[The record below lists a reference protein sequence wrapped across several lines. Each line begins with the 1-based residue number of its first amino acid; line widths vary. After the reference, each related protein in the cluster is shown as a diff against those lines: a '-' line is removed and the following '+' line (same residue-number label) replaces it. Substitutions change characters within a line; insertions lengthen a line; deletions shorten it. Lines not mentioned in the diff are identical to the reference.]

1 MFNLLHSEIY
11 RLRHD
16 CVFYIL
22 LCAAVLSGVVYGI
35 TAFDGSFDDMFVVP
49 LFAISAV
56 YISLSVGREYA
67 DGTLRNKIIVGKKK
81 TDIFAVKLIVNIAVS
96 VINVTA
102 FLIPCIAILSVNAL
116 SKIPNSVLLW
126 TLLGFFLLN
135 ISWAAIFTF
144 ISLLISSREIA
155 AILNFILIIAI
166 MFASYQLE
174 FAIGQPEFI
183 INEELSNQP
192 MSEEEVKQIQNGTF
206 AGSYATEIDDN
217 GVVTYYKTVITEESK
232 QANPNFV
239 SEPFSSV
246 LRGVDSLLPHGQINE
261 YVYQLTVYADTTGYD
276 SMEDNMRIKSFP
288 LYSLVLIGFLSV
300 TGLLLFR
307 KKEIK

>member
-1 MFNLLHSEIY
+1 MLNLLHSEIY

-16 CVFYIL
+16 CIFYIL

-35 TAFDGSFDDMFVVP
+35 TASEGSFDDMFVVP

-81 TDIFAVKLIVNIAVS
+81 TDIFAVKLIVNITVS
-96 VINVTA
+96 VIDVTA
-102 FLIPCIAILSVNAL
+102 FLIPCTAILSVNVL

-126 TLLGFFLLN
+126 TLLGFLLLN
-135 ISWAAIFTF
+135 ISWAVIFTF
-144 ISLLISSREIA
+144 VSLLISSREIA
-155 AILNFILIIAI
+155 AILNFVLIIAI

-183 INEELSNQP
+183 LNEEMSNQP

-206 AGSYATEIDDN
+206 AGSYTTEIDDN

-232 QANPNFV
+232 QANPAFV
-239 SEPFSSV
+239 REPFRSIM
-246 LRGVDSLLPHGQINE
+246 RGIDSLLPHGQVNE
-261 YVYQLTVYADTTGYD
+261 YVYQLTVYAYEPDYD
-276 SMEDNMRIKSFP
+276 SVEDNRRIKAFP
-288 LYSLVLIGFLSV
+288 LYSLVLIAFLSV
-300 TGLLLFR
+300 TGMLLFR
-307 KKEIK
+307 KKEIR

>member
-1 MFNLLHSEIY
+1 MLNLLHSEIY

-16 CVFYIL
+16 CIFYIL

-35 TAFDGSFDDMFVVP
+35 TASEGSFDDMFVVP

-96 VINVTA
+96 IIDVTA
-102 FLIPCIAILSVNAL
+102 FLIPCTALLSVNVL

-126 TLLGFFLLN
+126 TLLGFLLLN
-135 ISWAAIFTF
+135 ISWAVIFTF
-144 ISLLISSREIA
+144 VSLLISSREIA

-183 INEELSNQP
+183 LNEELSNQP

-217 GVVTYYKTVITEESK
+217 GVVTYYKTVITEKSE
-232 QANPNFV
+232 QANPAFV
-239 SEPFSSV
+239 REPFRSIM
-246 LRGVDSLLPHGQINE
+246 RGFDSLLPHGQINE
-261 YVYQLTVYADTTGYD
+261 YVYQLTVYAYTPDYD
-276 SMEDNMRIKSFP
+276 SVEDNRRIKAFP
-288 LYSLVLIGFLSV
+288 LYSLVLIAFLSV
-300 TGLLLFR
+300 TGMLLFR
-307 KKEIK
+307 KKEIR